1 MKFEI
6 QVTSVS
12 SFSNGNE
19 RSFFDVGTSRKIEAG
34 KVDKKEGR
42 CHNQLL
48 SAKVPAGHVVFF
60 PTYRV
65 SFLYSVTQAAY
76 RSVCHL
82 RTVHVERF

>member
-34 KVDKKEGR
+34 KVEKKGGVNTS
-42 CHNQLL
+42 CF
-48 SAKVPAGHVVFF
+48 SVKVPAGHVVFF